1 MNLFIKNL
9 ILVALVASFL
19 SACNNKDI
27 EKENNKVEK
36 IEALIKYHHERDG
49 FNGAVLVAQN
59 GQVIYKNAL
68 GYENFEDQKKLSTNS
83 VFNIGSVT
91 KQFTAMAIMILK
103 EQGKLSYDDS
113 FSRFYPEFHNA
124 QNFTLRHLLSH
135 TAGVPNYTISSRFPE
150 FRVPGRPGDF
160 LDDITDQDIFD
171 FFKDSDSFD
180 FEAGERCSYSNTGY
194 VLLSLVVENVSGI
207 PFHQFLEKNI
217 FTPLEMNNTLVWN
230 NTKPEIPNKTTGY
243 NEYGDKD
250 DYNILTGGPGGIYTT
265 VEDLFKWDQAL
276 YSEKLVTKETLNE
289 ALTPGKLKDGSI
301 IKLRP
306 ESTSSYG
313 FGWLIQKD
321 SVNNIV
327 SHDGGF
333 NGFSAI
339 LYRDLKN
346 KNTIILLSNKG
357 TNGPLYP
364 IQENIIKILN
374 CEEYINSLMPIR
386 VKFKSMIDSMGIM
399 EAIKQFNKIRSLPNS
414 GYSFD
419 VNQLNALGYYYLNN
433 QDIEKS
439 LAIFKINTE
448 LFPNDANVFDS
459 YAESLMI
466 SGDYQDAILFYKKSL
481 ELNPNNENAKNMLTK
496 IEHEKSKIVDDS
508 NLVPGSCT
516 IFSVAVGN
524 KILFGNNEDYKDIPL
539 YYWVRPSTNQTY
551 GGVYFGF
558 ENLSA
563 QGGINEKG
571 LVFDYNGLPSQNL
584 NSHPDLP
591 SRGAIMTRI
600 QQSCATVEEAI
611 TVAKSY
617 NWGGTLTYQIHLADA
632 TGDAVVIS
640 AGPDGELAFTRKADG
655 INYLLST
662 NFNLANTD
670 NSFEDSYPCW
680 RYIRADQ
687 KLKEIKNESDLDVN
701 HIRYILDA
709 AHIESGLGNTLYSYI
724 CDLVNGKIYLY
735 YWHQFEEVAILDV
748 AEEIKKN
755 SDPTLIKTLF
765 SKELIDKTRKELEQY
780 QNEGIK

>member
-9 ILVALVASFL
+9 ILVALVASFQ

-27 EKENNKVEK
+27 EKENNKSGK
-36 IEALIKYHHERDG
+36 IEALIKYHYERDG

-59 GQVIYKNAL
+59 EQVIYKNAL

-230 NTKPEIPNKTTGY
+230 DTKPEIPNKTTGY

-374 CEEYINSLMPIR
+374 CEEYINTLMPIR

-419 VNQLNALGYYYLNN
+419 VNQLNALGYNYLNN

-439 LAIFKINTE
+439 LAIFKLNTE

-481 ELNPNNENAKNMLTK
+481 ELNPNNENAKNMLAK
-496 IEHEKSKIVDDS
+496 IENEKSKIVDDS

-516 IFSVAVGN
+516 IFSVAVGD

-640 AGPDGELAFTRKADG
+640 AGPEGELAFTRKADG

-687 KLKEIKNESDLDVN
+687 KLKEIKNDSDVN